1 MDWAC
6 SRQAAS
12 SDTVKSKVTN
22 GKRGDYQPPEMMK
35 GEIGNYTDVFGV
47 GATLLWILTSR
58 TPAAK
63 ALVGQGRT
71 RSVDDLMEI
80 VAPKLEPIAVGAGG
94 GEGGSEVVRD
104 LCAIIA
110 KACREAHFL
119 EKFSLYRDFM

>member
-1 MDWAC
+1 
-6 SRQAAS
+6 
-12 SDTVKSKVTN
+12 
-22 GKRGDYQPPEMMK
+22 MMK

-94 GEGGSEVVRD
+94 GEGAEVVRD